1 MEKEKKK
8 TEQPEKK
15 EFTREEKL
23 EIEEKALE
31 ALLQMGV
38 KFSVPLKIFPIKQ
51 KRWILRWNLK
61 HPDKAI
67 LRRDKRIPKD
77 WDVSVVP
84 VPDEQNIEGMKDI
97 YMRNF
102 HIKPLY
108 LGTINM
114 IRKLIIEMEY
124 NEDVIQ
130 DKPIQESD
138 RLMQYIP
145 LMAKIAAIAIIN
157 DHRLTERKT
166 RLEVERLQDFL
177 ESHLTVNRLQKL
189 CSVIS
194 QMSNRS
200 GFTNSIR
207 LMLQVE
213 APTRPRTDRVES
225 SD

>member
-1 MEKEKKK
+1 MEKENN
-8 TEQPEKK
+8 EQQETK

-23 EIEEKALE
+23 ELEEKALE

-38 KFSVPLKIFPIKQ
+38 KFSVPLKIAPKKQ

-61 HPDKAI
+61 HPDRLI
-67 LRRDKRIPKD
+67 IRRDRRIPKG
-77 WDVSVVP
+77 WDVSVVS
-84 VPDEQNIEGMKDI
+84 VPDDQNLEGMKDV

-114 IRKLIIEMEY
+114 IRQLIISIEY

-130 DKPIQESD
+130 DKPIEESD

-145 LMAKIAAIAIIN
+145 LMAKVAAIAIIN
-157 DHRLTERKT
+157 DHKLTERKT
-166 RLEVERLQDFL
+166 RKEVEELQDFL

-207 LMLQVE
+207 SMLQVE
-213 APTRPRTDRVES
+213 APTKPRTNRVES